1 MEALAGERS
10 VLQRCRRQM
19 EKGGARILAQLCPD
33 PAQLTMDHVLQAQEL
48 GDREVNEVIE
58 DVLDYLGIALA
69 NTINTISP
77 RMVLLDGHMLQ
88 SQRNQALILRAVE
101 RNMFRVHADKIQ
113 FTFLPYSPDA
123 GARGAAAVVARE
135 CLLNSDL

>member
-1 MEALAGERS
+1 MNAGKSTVLRELCSSPEA
-10 VLQRCRRQM
+10 
-19 EKGGARILAQLCPD
+19 
-33 PAQLTMDHVLQAQEL
+33 LTMDQVLQAQEA